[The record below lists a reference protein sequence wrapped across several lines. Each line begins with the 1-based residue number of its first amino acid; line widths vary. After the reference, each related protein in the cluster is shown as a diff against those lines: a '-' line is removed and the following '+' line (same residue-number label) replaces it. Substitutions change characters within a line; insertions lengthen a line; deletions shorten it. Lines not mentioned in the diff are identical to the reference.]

1 MSFFKDLSKKISE
14 TAKEAA
20 KKSSNFMELTKVSV
34 QMDKYQE
41 DIGTHFY
48 EMGKS
53 LYENYSEDSWVK
65 EKYGIRIEEIK
76 SLQQQIEDLN
86 KEASRFKN
94 TTICETCKGEI
105 STEVKFCP
113 NCGAR
118 VTGIEV
124 DNQAKTNEE
133 DEDVYFKKCRV
144 CSSDNNPDAKACSKC
159 GAIF

>member
-34 QMDKYQE
+34 QMDKYQDE
-41 DIGTHFY
+41 IGTHFY

-65 EKYGIRIEEIK
+65 EKYGTRIEEIK
-76 SLQQQIEDLN
+76 SLQQQMKELN
-86 KEASRFKN
+86 EEVSKLKN
-94 TTICETCKGEI
+94 ITVCETCKEEI
-105 STEVKFCP
+105 STELKFCP

-118 VTGIEV
+118 IADIEV
-124 DNQAKTNEE
+124 DNQVKTKV
-133 DEDVYFKKCRV
+133 DDVVCFKKCKV
-144 CSSDNNPDAKACSKC
+144 CSSENSPDAKACSKC
-159 GAIF
+159 GTIF